1 MKKISALWF
10 VIHMGHSRARADEI
24 ESRVTEEGFWV
35 QLRPVGGSNESDEQV
50 FEVLTLP
57 SEARAA
63 RSVLMRAGL

>member
-1 MKKISALWF
+1 MKKKSAPWI
-10 VIHMGHSRARADEI
+10 VIHMAHSRARADEI
-24 ESRVTEEGFWV
+24 EARLTKEGFWV